1 MSGLI
6 FLAIVGLWVWLAFK
20 LSRFISGR
28 LVQGRWAKPLTA
40 LLFLVLLPLPIIDEI
55 IGGFQFRAL
64 CDRDAKLV
72 FNVDPASLKGK
83 TVRSVADPLNR
94 SVEGSFVRIHQ
105 SNYRYYDA
113 DDGRELLRYTEFY
126 AKGGLLTRALSGQSD
141 ITPLTFGFSTC
152 TPLPQTDLGFK
163 FAKKEN

>member
-20 LSRFISGR
+20 LSRFISSR

-40 LLFLVLLPLPIIDEI
+40 LLFLVLLPLPVIDEI

-64 CDRDAKLV
+64 CDKDAKLV

-83 TVRSVADPLNR
+83 TVRDVVEPYNKD
-94 SVEGSFVRIHQ
+94 VEGTAVRISYSHY
-105 SNYRYYDA
+105 SYRNVE
-113 DDGRELLRYTEFY
+113 DGKELLNFSIFR
-126 AKGGLLTRALSGQSD
+126 AKSGWLVQTLSGQND
-141 ITPLTFGFSTC
+141 MTPLTFNRSTC
-152 TPLPQTDLGFK
+152 SPLPQTDFGLK
-163 FAKKEN
+163 LTQDR